1 MAVASAIPESLS
13 LAAEDE
19 VGLIARAQAG
29 DRDAFGEL
37 YARHREQ
44 VRHGLRLLLRDFPD
58 DVEDVAADVFMVA
71 LTRMEAFD
79 PERSPDFWPWLRG
92 IVRLRAKRHLSWR
105 ATRRE
110 LELAGPTTR
119 RAQVMA
125 VPGLGVEDAVVLRL
139 ELARMLRTLPARR
152 RLLLLL
158 RDWAGWPYQDIA
170 DVLGASYDAV
180 AAQTEKARREARLA
194 ADGSTD
200 ADRALCYC
208 GCGRPVTSSRRRFAS
223 RRCTQ
228 RRYQRRVWRTHH
240 VDRQPRR
247 QRIAA
252 RVLAVLA
259 VAEGPVATRRVY
271 GALPDVDERSV
282 KAALAMLRRSGRALN
297 VRYGYWCA
305 GGQPVAA
312 A

>member
-1 MAVASAIPESLS
+1 MAASNAIADGWS

-19 VGLIARAQAG
+19 ADLIVRAQAG

-37 YARHREQ
+37 YARNRERVHR
-44 VRHGLRLLLRDFPD
+44 GLRLLLRDFPD

-71 LTRMEAFD
+71 LARLAAFD
-79 PERSPDFWPWLRG
+79 LERSVDFWPWLRG
-92 IVRLRAKRHLSWR
+92 IVRLRAKRHLEWR
-105 ATRRE
+105 ITRRE
-110 LELAGPTTR
+110 LELAGPTTC
-119 RAQVMA
+119 RAQVMV
-125 VPGLGVEDAVVLRL
+125 VPGLSVEDAVVLRL

-170 DVLGASYDAV
+170 DVLGATYDGV

-194 ADGSTD
+194 ADGGR
-200 ADRALCYC
+200 AVDRAVCAC

-223 RRCTQ
+223 RRCVV
-228 RRYQRRVWRTHH
+228 RRYQRRVWRTHL
-240 VDRQPRR
+240 VDRQPRF
-247 QRIAA
+247 QRLGE

-259 VAEGPVATRRVY
+259 AAEGPVATRQVS

-282 KAALAMLRRSGRALN
+282 TAALAMLRRSGRALN

>member
-1 MAVASAIPESLS
+1 MAAASAIAASLS
-13 LAAEDE
+13 LAAQDE
-19 VGLIARAQAG
+19 AGLIARAQAG

-37 YARHREQ
+37 YTRHRER
-44 VRHGLRLLLRDFPD
+44 VHHGLRLLLRDFPD
-58 DVEDVAADVFMVA
+58 DVEDMAADVFMVA
-71 LTRMEAFD
+71 LTRLPAFD
-79 PERSPDFWPWLRG
+79 PERSADFWPWLRG

-110 LELAGPTTR
+110 LELAGATTR

-125 VPGLGVEDAVVLRL
+125 VPGLSVEDAVVLRL

-158 RDWAGWPYQDIA
+158 RDWAGWPYEDIA
-170 DVLGASYDAV
+170 NALGASYDAV

-194 ADGSTD
+194 ADGGP
-200 ADRALCYC
+200 APDRALCSC

-223 RRCTQ
+223 RRCVV
-228 RRYQRRVWRTHH
+228 RRYQRRVWRTHL
-240 VDRQPRR
+240 VDRQPRF
-247 QRIAA
+247 QRLGE

-259 VAEGPVATRRVY
+259 AAEGPVATRQVY

-297 VRYGYWCA
+297 IRYGYWCA
-305 GGQPVAA
+305 AGQPVAA